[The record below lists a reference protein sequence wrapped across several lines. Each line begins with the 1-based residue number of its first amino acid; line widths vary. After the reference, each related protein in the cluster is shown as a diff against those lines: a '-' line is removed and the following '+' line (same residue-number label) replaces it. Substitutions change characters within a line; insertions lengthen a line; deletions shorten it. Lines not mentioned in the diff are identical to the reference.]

1 MMTFA
6 GALGKGG
13 ALPTVLAALIPDTLG
28 IIAGLYLN
36 WRVSK

>member
-1 MMTFA
+1 MTLS

-13 ALPTVLAALIPDTLG
+13 ALPPVLAAWIPNTLG
-28 IIAGLYLN
+28 VLAGLYLN

>member
-1 MMTFA
+1 MTFA

-13 ALPTVLAALIPDTLG
+13 ALPTWMAAMIPDTLG

-36 WRVSK
+36 WRVSR